1 MIPRPT
7 DFPAIDPAT
16 GLVNA
21 IIETPKQARAKL
33 DYDPETGYYKLHDVL
48 PEGFTFPFNF
58 GFVPSTLAEDGDP
71 LDVLVC
77 TDAILPTGSL
87 LTVRLL
93 GVIEAEETVKN
104 RSNRNDRLIA
114 TPSGDPAAAS
124 LTSIDQ
130 LRPEFLDQIER
141 FFRNYGEFKG
151 KQWKTL
157 GRGGPDRALAL
168 IERAIE
174 QRRRDGQKPSSSS
187 Q

>member
-1 MIPRPT
+1 VIPRPT

-124 LTSIDQ
+124 LTSIDH

-174 QRRRDGQKPSSSS
+174 QRRREGQKPSSSS